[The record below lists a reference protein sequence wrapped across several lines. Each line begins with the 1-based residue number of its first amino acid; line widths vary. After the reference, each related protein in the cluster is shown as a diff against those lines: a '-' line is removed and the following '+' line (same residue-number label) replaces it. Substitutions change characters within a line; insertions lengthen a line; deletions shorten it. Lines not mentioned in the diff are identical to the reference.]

1 MNKSPNAVHR
11 KFLILRGVFHFFFH
25 IHDAAEE
32 MEQSLYHDGKHLESP

>member
-11 KFLILRGVFHFFFH
+11 KFLILRGVFHFFH